1 MDAKT
6 EATRHALSQRVG
18 VLVDVFETVI
28 YAIAFL
34 LLVAAAVLVVIGGG
48 EAVVQAVS
56 HKVNTLQGGVLV
68 LDRVLMVLI
77 IAEIAATLRA
87 VLLYH
92 EIAAEPFLFI
102 GLIACVRRILIVTA
116 ATEQV
121 HSDKELDRLLFEL
134 GALGLLI
141 IGIAGAIFMIR
152 YSARRGPQSDGGNV

>member
-1 MDAKT
+1 MEPRT
-6 EATRHALSQRVG
+6 ETTRRGLSKGVG
-18 VLVDVFETVI
+18 TLVDSFETVV

-34 LLVAAAVLVVIGGG
+34 LLVAAAVLVVIGGF
-48 EAVVQAVS
+48 QAVAQAAT

-116 ATEQV
+116 ASEQV

-141 IGIAGAIFMIR
+141 IGIAAAIFMIR
-152 YSARRGPQSDGGNV
+152 YSSGRAAPTHGDDG

>member
-1 MDAKT
+1 MDAKS
-6 EATRHALSQRVG
+6 ATTRPRLSHRVG
-18 VLVDVFETVI
+18 ALVDGFETIV
-28 YAIAFL
+28 YATAFL
-34 LLVAAAVLVVIGGG
+34 LLVAAAVLVVIGGIQ
-48 EAVVQAVS
+48 EVMQAAT
-56 HKVNTLQGGVLV
+56 HKVATLQGGVLV

-116 ATEQV
+116 ASEQV

-134 GALGLLI
+134 GALGLLV
-141 IGIAGAIFMIR
+141 IGIAAAIFMIR
-152 YSARRGPQSDGGNV
+152 YSSRRAAPTHAEDG

>member
-1 MDAKT
+1 
-6 EATRHALSQRVG
+6 
-18 VLVDVFETVI
+18 
-28 YAIAFL
+28 
-34 LLVAAAVLVVIGGG
+34 
-48 EAVVQAVS
+48 VQAAT

-116 ATEQV
+116 ASEQV

-134 GALGLLI
+134 GALGLLV
-141 IGIAGAIFMIR
+141 IGIAAAIFMIR
-152 YSARRGPQSDGGNV
+152 YSSGRAAPTHTEAA

>member
-1 MDAKT
+1 MDANGPVT
-6 EATRHALSQRVG
+6 PRRPNHRVG
-18 VLVDVFETVI
+18 ALVNSFETLV
-28 YAIAFL
+28 YALAFL
-34 LLVAAAVLVVIGGG
+34 LLVAAAVLVVIGGI
-48 EAVVQAVS
+48 EAVVEAAG
-56 HKVNTLQGGVLV
+56 HKVDTLQGGVLV

-121 HSDKELDRLLFEL
+121 HSDKQLNRLLLEL
-134 GALGLLI
+134 GALGLLV
-141 IGIAGAIFMIR
+141 IGIAVAIFLVR
-152 YSARRGPQSDGGNV
+152 VSTKRALQADSG